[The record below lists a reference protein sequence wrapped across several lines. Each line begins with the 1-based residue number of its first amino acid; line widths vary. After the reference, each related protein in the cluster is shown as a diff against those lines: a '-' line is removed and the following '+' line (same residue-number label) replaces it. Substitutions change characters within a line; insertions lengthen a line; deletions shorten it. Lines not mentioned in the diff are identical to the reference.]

1 MKLSQYIDYE
11 KYLLIASETSTLC
24 GSYQGFVNL
33 REVLQVIRTMCSK
46 QSTTFEYNNNYYTSK
61 LTIGDMTKIINSFDL
76 AKYRSG
82 FDNIK
87 SIANQICIGRI

>member
-1 MKLSQYIDYE
+1 MKLSQYSDYE

-46 QSTTFEYNNNYYTSK
+46 QSTTYEYNNNYYTSK
-61 LTIGDMTKIINSFDL
+61 LTIGEMTKIINSFDL

>member
-1 MKLSQYIDYE
+1 MKLSQYSDYE
-11 KYLLIASETSTLC
+11 KYLLIASETATLC

-76 AKYRSG
+76 AKYGSG
-82 FDNIK
+82 FDNVK
-87 SIANQICIGRI
+87 SMANQICIGRI